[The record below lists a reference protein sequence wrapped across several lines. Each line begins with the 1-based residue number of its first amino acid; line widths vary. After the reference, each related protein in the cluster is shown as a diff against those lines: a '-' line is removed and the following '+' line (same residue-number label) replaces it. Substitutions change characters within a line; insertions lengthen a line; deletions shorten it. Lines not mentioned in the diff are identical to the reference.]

1 MDFALKLTRT
11 PEASSREDLRAL
23 REQGL
28 SDEDLLILV
37 HVVGYFNHI
46 NRIADALGVDLE
58 DDMQPRP

>member
-11 PEASSREDLRAL
+11 PEASSREDLQAL

-28 SDEDLLILV
+28 SDEDILILV

-58 DDMQPRP
+58 DDMRPRP